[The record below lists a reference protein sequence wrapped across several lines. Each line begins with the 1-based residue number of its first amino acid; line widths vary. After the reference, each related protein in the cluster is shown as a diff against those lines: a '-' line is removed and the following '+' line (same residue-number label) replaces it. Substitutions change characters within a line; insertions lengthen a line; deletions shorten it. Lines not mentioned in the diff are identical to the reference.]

1 MKKLNYLLL
10 LVFIILVAVNANSQ
24 TTAAIPVTGVS
35 FSPNFGM
42 VQIGTPVQ
50 LTPIVTPLTATNTTL
65 EYKSNKP
72 KLASVDSLTGVVTGL
87 LPGSAIITAKT
98 LDGNFTASYTA
109 TVYGNKLKLP
119 AVISSNMVV
128 QQDMQAALWGWGS
141 PNENVEITA
150 SWGQTANATADATG
164 KWTTKIQ
171 TPKAVSGDN
180 QTKHTL
186 TFKGKNNTIVLTNIL
201 IGDVYLCSGQSN
213 MQFNM
218 SRLIDA
224 EKEIAAANY
233 PNIRIN
239 LTGFSKEIIPVEYNK
254 GDWSECSPTSIPK
267 FSAVAYYFARELHT
281 NSNINIPIGLVESA
295 VGGSAVQSWM
305 RREALAADP
314 VLKSEVLDPYDQ
326 HPTMAFKTASAILYN
341 AMIAPIVPYSVKGFL
356 WYQGEAN
363 NQEENYRDL
372 YSKLLSTLIT
382 DWRVLWG
389 QGDIPFYF
397 VQLPAHNT
405 MSAEMRDQQSNTL
418 TVPNTGMAVTLD
430 LADADLSDIHP
441 HNKKDVGIR
450 LAKIAEAKIYKQNVV
465 FAGPMIKSFS
475 VKGDK
480 IRIKFQAASIGSGL
494 ASRDGQALNH
504 FEIAGSDNKFVV
516 ATAVIVGNDV
526 VVSSPSVKKPLNVAF
541 AYISKAIPNLMNKE
555 GLTACPFRT
564 DTWNYAI
571 NLVDNKKNTTKK

>member
-10 LVFIILVAVNANSQ
+10 LTFIILVAVNANSQ
-24 TTAAIPVTGVS
+24 TTAAIPVTGIS
-35 FSPNFGM
+35 FSPNSGM

-65 EYKSNKP
+65 WYKSNKP

-98 LDGNFTASYTA
+98 LDGNFKASYTA
-109 TVYGNKLKLP
+109 TVYDNKLKLP
-119 AVISSNMVV
+119 AVLSNNMVI

-150 SWGQTANATADATG
+150 SWGQTANATADASG

-171 TPKAVSGDN
+171 TPKAVPGDN

-186 TFKGKNNTIVLTNIL
+186 TFKGKNNTITLSNLL

-213 MQFNM
+213 MQFSM
-218 SRLIDA
+218 LRLTGA
-224 EKEIAAANY
+224 KNEINAANY

-239 LTGFSKEIIPVEYNK
+239 KTGTNKEFIPVEYNK
-254 GDWSECSPTSIPK
+254 GDWSECSPTSIPN

-281 NSNINIPIGLVESA
+281 NSNINIPIGLIQSA

-305 RREALAADP
+305 SREALSANP
-314 VLKSEVLDPYDQ
+314 ELKSKVQDVYDLK
-326 HPTMAFKTASAILYN
+326 PTKDHATGSNILYN
-341 AMIAPIVPYSVKGFL
+341 GMIASLVPYSLKGFL
-356 WYQGEAN
+356 WYQGETN
-363 NQEENYRDL
+363 NLETNYRDL
-372 YSKLLSTLIT
+372 YSKLLSTLIA
-382 DWRVLWG
+382 DWRTLWG

-397 VQLPAHNT
+397 VQLPAHER
-405 MSAEMRDQQSNTL
+405 MSAELRDQQSNTL

-430 LADADLSDIHP
+430 LADTDLSDIHP

-450 LAKIAEAKIYKQNVV
+450 LAKIAEAKIYKQNMVY
-465 FAGPMIKSFS
+465 AGPMLQSFS
-475 VKGDK
+475 AKKDK

-494 ASRDGQALNH
+494 ASRDGEALSN
-504 FEIAGSDNKFVV
+504 FEIAGSDNNFFA
-516 ATAVIVGNDV
+516 ATAIIDGNDV
-526 VVSSPSVKKPLNVAF
+526 VVSSPSVKKPVHVAF
-541 AYISKAIPNLMNKE
+541 AYKPTAIPNLMNKE

-564 DTWNYAI
+564 DKWNYSI
-571 NLVDNKKNTTKK
+571 TLIDNKIKTTKK